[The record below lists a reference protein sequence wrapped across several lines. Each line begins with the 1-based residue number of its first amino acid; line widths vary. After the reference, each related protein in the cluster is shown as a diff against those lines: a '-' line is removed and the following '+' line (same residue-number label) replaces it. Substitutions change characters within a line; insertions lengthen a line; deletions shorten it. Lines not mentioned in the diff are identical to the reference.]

1 MPKRPET
8 SKKQTPTKHP
18 MPHPMP
24 TLSLEINN
32 QSSALADPE
41 AAAIALFEAI
51 HASGTFPISE
61 GELSIAFVNDAE
73 IAQVHAD
80 FMKDPSPTDVIT
92 FPAQPEMESAGEII
106 VSVDHARSR
115 AAELGEPFSRELSL
129 YLVHG
134 WLHLAGY
141 DDRKDSD
148 RAKMREAEQ
157 KALEILDDADQAIE
171 FKVNTCG

>member
-1 MPKRPET
+1 
-8 SKKQTPTKHP
+8 
-18 MPHPMP
+18 MP

-32 QSSALADPE
+32 QYKALAGPE
-41 AAAIALFEAI
+41 AAATRLFEVL
-51 HASGTFPISE
+51 HASGTFPIIE
-61 GELSIAFVNDAE
+61 GELSIVFVDDAA

-80 FMKDPSPTDVIT
+80 FMGDPTPTDVIT
-92 FPAQPEMESAGEII
+92 FPADAQMESAGEII

-115 AAELGEPFSRELSL
+115 ATELEETFSRELSL

-141 DDRKDSD
+141 DDRNEAD

-157 KALEILDDADQAIE
+157 VALGLLDAANESIE
-171 FKVNTCG
+171 FRIS

>member
-1 MPKRPET
+1 
-8 SKKQTPTKHP
+8 
-18 MPHPMP
+18 MP

-32 QSSALADPE
+32 QSSTLFDPE
-41 AAAIALFEAI
+41 AATIGLFEAI
-51 HASGTFPISE
+51 HASGRFPISE

-80 FMKDPSPTDVIT
+80 FMDDPSPTDVIT
-92 FPAQPEMESAGEII
+92 FPAQPEMKSAGEII
-106 VSVDHARSR
+106 VSVDHARTR

-141 DDRKDSD
+141 NDCKESD

-157 KALEILDDADQAIE
+157 KALVIVDEADQAIE
-171 FKVNTCG
+171 FKLKTCS